1 MISVF
6 ARFRA
11 STMSVD
17 SGPMKAFLRRTAVLL
32 LATAA
37 PIAAW
42 AVCTCGFGDG
52 VFTLAPITV
61 DGNMADWAP
70 VHADLDNN
78 VCDGPS
84 GGLTDRDAPVQST
97 GRDLTHFAYTW
108 DSNNVY
114 LFTERFGS
122 ASNQQTFAYYADID
136 NDQLMETGEPV
147 IGVTW
152 KGSNRAVNVYVFTYV
167 AQAIG
172 GDSMVDGGGF
182 GDGYTLPGAFANV
195 PSTGNPTRTGTWGS
209 ANGLQMEFFV
219 PWAELGVS
227 PGAPFTFHVS
237 SSNASLG
244 ANSFPQQVDDNLSGC
259 GGRIGSTIISGVS
272 FTPDTTLIAF
282 PLQTVVV
289 AHTLTNTGNSND
301 FYDVGAVI
309 SGDFSPT
316 ISYYEDVDA
325 SGTLTPADTLLTDTD
340 GDSDPDTRQLAPS
353 ETITILIVY
362 DVPGSVNGGDSADV
376 TSTARSD
383 FQPSANDFVTDT
395 IDVVIP
401 PELIVVKTVS
411 TISDPING
419 TNYPKAIPGSV
430 VSYVVDVS
438 NEGAGS
444 VDADSMIITDPIPA
458 QNCVVVLDIMTPGSG
473 PVDFQDGTPSS
484 GLSYSFISLGS
495 NVDDLDFSNDGG
507 STFDYVPSAN
517 GQGCDPAVTDLR
529 ISPGGTFAADTG
541 AGPPNAQFTIRMIV
555 N

>member
-1 MISVF
+1 
-6 ARFRA
+6 
-11 STMSVD
+11 MSVE
-17 SGPMKAFLRRTAVLL
+17 SRPMTAFLRYTAVLL

-61 DGNMADWAP
+61 DGNTADWAP

-84 GGLTDRDAPVQST
+84 GGLTDRDSPVQST
-97 GRDLTHFAYTW
+97 GRDLTHFAFTW
-108 DSNNVY
+108 DSNNIY

-122 ASNQQTFAYYADID
+122 TSNQQTFAYYADID

-152 KGSNRAVNVYVFTYV
+152 RGSNRNVNVYVFTYV

-172 GDSMVDGGGF
+172 GDPMVDGGGF

-195 PSTGNPTRTGTWGS
+195 PPSGNPTRAGAWGS
-209 ANGLQMEFFV
+209 ANGMQMEFLV
-219 PWAELGVS
+219 TWAELGVS
-227 PGAPFTFHVS
+227 PGSPFTFHVS

-244 ANSFPQQVDDNLSGC
+244 SNSFPQQVDDNLSGC
-259 GGRIGSTIISGVS
+259 GGGLGSTAVPGVS
-272 FTPDTTLIAF
+272 FTPDATVIAI
-282 PLQTVVV
+282 PLETVVV
-289 AHTLTNTGNSND
+289 AHILTNTGNAND
-301 FYDVGAVI
+301 FYDIAAVI

-325 SGTLTPADTLLTDTD
+325 SGTITPADTLLTDTD
-340 GDSDPDTRQLAPS
+340 GDGDVDTRLLAPL
-353 ETITILIVY
+353 EAITILIAY
-362 DVPGSVNGGDSADV
+362 DVPGSVIDGDSADV

-383 FQPSANDFVTDT
+383 FQPLANDFITDT
-395 IDVVIP
+395 IDIVMQ
-401 PELIVVKTVS
+401 PELIVIKTVS
-411 TISDPING
+411 TLSDPYSG
-419 TNYPKAIPGSV
+419 TIDPRAIPGSE

-444 VDADSMIITDPIPA
+444 VDADSMIITDPLPA
-458 QNCVVVLDIMTPGSG
+458 LACMVVLDIGTLGSG

-484 GLSYSFISLGS
+484 GLSYSFTNLGS
-495 NVDDLDFSNDGG
+495 NMDDLDFSDDGG

-517 GQGCDPAVTDLR
+517 GQGCDPAVTNLR
-529 ISPGGTFAADTG
+529 ISPTGTFAADTG
-541 AGPPNAQFTIRMIV
+541 AGPPNAQFTFRIIV